1 MTFLIDPLIFSLRVL
16 RFSIRPLDVERSSFF
31 PNLAHPGRVVYTG
44 DMKKRKLP
52 LSKVYTL
59 IEPGPV
65 VLVTTMDQG
74 RPNVMTLAW
83 HTMLDFEPPL
93 LGMVLSEQ
101 NHSFAVLRKTKA
113 CVINLPSVAL
123 RKAVVGCGNTS
134 GRDTDKFAAFG
145 LTPRP
150 AKQVA
155 APLIDECFASLE
167 CVVTDTRMVRQYNLF
182 VLEVVQAWIDPDCGQ
197 PKTLHH
203 CGTGNF
209 MVAGRRITL
218 PSAMK

>member
-1 MTFLIDPLIFSLRVL
+1 
-16 RFSIRPLDVERSSFF
+16 
-31 PNLAHPGRVVYTG
+31 
-44 DMKKRKLP
+44 MKKTKLP
-52 LSKVYTL
+52 LSRVYTL

-65 VLVTTMDQG
+65 VLVTTADRG

-83 HTMLDFEPPL
+83 HMMLDFEPPRI
-93 LGMVLSEQ
+93 GMVLSER
-101 NHSFAVLRKTKA
+101 NHSFAALRKTKE

-123 RKAVVGCGNTS
+123 RKAVAGCGNTS

-150 AKQVA
+150 AKRVA

-167 CVVTDTRMVRQYNLF
+167 CVVTDTRMVRQDNLF
-182 VLEVVQAWIDPDCGQ
+182 VLEVVQAWIDPACGQ

-203 CGTGNF
+203 CGAENF

-218 PSAMK
+218 PSKKK